1 MNTVLNFMEKFYSDV
16 TTLYIVYIVGA
27 VLLLIFIIMLIVSL
41 RSSSNKVEVKKET
54 IEENKNDIDINKEAI
69 EDKKDVD
76 TNIEVNEDKTVVE
89 EKEEIDN
96 QNIFEKTTVIP
107 LNEIKPEDLSLNKEE
122 TIEKALDNA
131 SNMEYKEPTNEESKE
146 SMVAEI
152 PDVDDFVNDVIKK
165 TYEKTEQFSSVYVD
179 NENKNDDSNN
189 ENMPLGETVED
200 SNNNEV
206 SENKDDN
213 YVIDD
218 NSKKEDPKEQN
229 SIINLNDLKNALNEE
244 KTDVSIKQDDLKQKL
259 DSIKKTST
267 KTSAE
272 ELLKKLNS

>member
-1 MNTVLNFMEKFYSDV
+1 
-16 TTLYIVYIVGA
+16 
-27 VLLLIFIIMLIVSL
+27 MLIVSL

-76 TNIEVNEDKTVVE
+76 TNIEVNDDKTVVE

-107 LNEIKPEDLSLNKEE
+107 LDEIKPEDLSLNKEE
-122 TIEKALDNA
+122 TIEKALDNV
-131 SNMEYKEPTNEESKE
+131 SNMEYKEPTNEEPKE
-146 SMVAEI
+146 SIVAEI

-179 NENKNDDSNN
+179 NEKKNDDSNN
-189 ENMPLGETVED
+189 ENMSLGETVENND
-200 SNNNEV
+200 NNEIV
-206 SENKDDN
+206 LENKEDN
-213 YVIDD
+213 NIIND
-218 NSKKEDPKEQN
+218 NNIKEDKKEQN